1 MPTSTTLNEAFS
13 YFYKF
18 CYFLDPCSCPNSIK
32 VSSSFFF
39 SFFFFLFFFPIVG
52 VKELLSSRAF
62 EQGLCVQEGCFKN

>member
-32 VSSSFFF
+32 VSFFF
-39 SFFFFLFFFPIVG
+39 IFFFPIVG
-52 VKELLSSRAF
+52 VKELPSSGAF
-62 EQGLCVQEGCFKN
+62 EQGLCVHEGCFKNQMNYRQP